1 MQGVNVAELGIKYL
15 GEVLLRYNGGCIY
28 LAVYFACIIFLCV
41 KGSKRDFKIFV
52 PMTVLL
58 LLTVYNPLFPLVL
71 SKFADINSE
80 YYRFLWITP
89 IIVLVP
95 YTLTKLIFFIK
106 DNYKKRGELYL
117 LVVIAVLIVLSGGK
131 YLYSVTDFKLAEN
144 IYKVPNELI
153 EVSEKLHEV
162 SLDEYPKAYL
172 EYEYNMQMRQYDP
185 KILLTIDREDYIY
198 AMTNPY
204 SYEMIEDDTH
214 PQYRILAA
222 LTRYQHV
229 DMNRLCDAF
238 DATQTE
244 FVVLTKG
251 SSMIDRLIERGLCEV
266 AETENHVIL
275 KYDLIDKKT
284 FELVDYSEVYEKG
297 W

>member
-1 MQGVNVAELGIKYL
+1 MQGVSVAELGIKYL
-15 GEVLLRYNGGCIY
+15 GEVISRFNGGCIY
-28 LAVYFACIIFLCV
+28 LAIYFACIIFLCIR
-41 KGSKRDFKIFV
+41 GNKRDRKIFV
-52 PMTVLL
+52 PMTILL
-58 LLTVYNPLFPLVL
+58 IVTVYNPLFPLIL

-89 IIVLVP
+89 VIVLVP
-95 YTLTKLIFFIK
+95 YMVTKLIAFVNNNTHKRNEKYLFIV
-106 DNYKKRGELYL
+106 L
-117 LVVIAVLIVLSGGK
+117 AVLILLTGSRFI
-131 YLYSVTDFKLAEN
+131 YSVSDFEIAQN

-153 EVSEKLHEV
+153 EVSEKLHEI
-162 SLDEYPKAYL
+162 SEDKYPKAYL
-172 EYEYNMQMRQYDP
+172 EYEYNMQMRQFDP

-198 AMTNPY
+198 AMTTPY
-204 SYEMIEDDTH
+204 SYEMIEDDSH

-244 FVVLTKG
+244 YVVLSKG
-251 SSMIDRLIERGLCEV
+251 STMIDRLVERGLNIV
-266 AETENHVIL
+266 SETENHVIL
-275 KYDLIDKKT
+275 KYDLIEKKP

>member
-1 MQGVNVAELGIKYL
+1 MQGVSVAELGIKYL
-15 GEVLLRYNGGCIY
+15 GEVLSRFNGGCIY
-28 LAVYFACIIFLCV
+28 PAIYFACIIFLCV

-52 PMTVLL
+52 PMTLFL
-58 LLTVYNPLFPLVL
+58 ILTVYNPVFPLIL

-89 IIVLVP
+89 VIILVP
-95 YTLTKLIFFIK
+95 YTITKLILYIK
-106 DNYKKRGELYL
+106 GNCGKNGNL
-117 LVVIAVLIVLSGGK
+117 LIIALLTIMIIVSGGRF
-131 YLYSVTDFKLAEN
+131 LYSVTKFEIAEN

-153 EVSEKLHEV
+153 EVSEKLHEI
-162 SLDEYPKAYL
+162 SEDEYPKAYL
-172 EYEYNMQMRQYDP
+172 EYEYNMQMRQFDP
-185 KILLTIDREDYIY
+185 KILLTIDREDYIF

-204 SYEMIEDDTH
+204 SYEMIEDDNN
-214 PQYRILAA
+214 PQFRILAA

-238 DATQTE
+238 DATGTE
-244 FVVLTKG
+244 FIVLSKG
-251 SSMIDRLIERGLCEV
+251 STMIDRLIERGLSVES
-266 AETENHVIL
+266 ETENHVIL
-275 KYDLIDKKT
+275 KYDLIEKKP